1 MITGGTVKK
10 VSAERLKDK
19 NEGNIRMELN
29 IQIKDVKFD
38 KSKVTVS
45 YTYEIMYQPEFAKM
59 TLEGEVY
66 MDENEK
72 DAKALKEYW
81 EKRGSLPEK
90 TAGDLL
96 TALNYTSAAVGTL
109 LAFAINVNA
118 PINSPRPQINAAAPE
133 TKPAA

>member
-10 VSAERLKDK
+10 VSAERLKERS
-19 NEGNIRMELN
+19 EGNIRMELN
-29 IQIKDVKFD
+29 IQIKEVKFD
-38 KSKVTVS
+38 KNKVTVN

-66 MDENEK
+66 MEENEK
-72 DAKALKEYW
+72 DVKTLKEHW
-81 EKRGSLPEK
+81 EKKGSLPEK

-96 TALNYTSAAVGTL
+96 TALNYTSSAVGTL

-118 PINSPRPQINAAAPE
+118 PINSPRPQINPDGNK
-133 TKPAA
+133 TPAA